1 MPSKVTTGAE
11 QVHKAFS
18 GTSGRMFSDNLRPL
32 HNQAN
37 TGARPLL
44 DDASWAHGEDP
55 TVYVHTGEENWVQ
68 IGDAAARLIA
78 SVIKAQEVKK

>member
-1 MPSKVTTGAE
+1 MTKVTTGAQE
-11 QVHKAFS
+11 IHEAFS
-18 GTSGRMFSDNLRPL
+18 GKSGRMSSDDLRPL

-44 DDASWAHGEDP
+44 DDASWAQGQNP
-55 TVYVHTGEENWVQ
+55 TVFVHTGEENWVQ

-78 SVIKAQEVKK
+78 SVIKAQEGKK